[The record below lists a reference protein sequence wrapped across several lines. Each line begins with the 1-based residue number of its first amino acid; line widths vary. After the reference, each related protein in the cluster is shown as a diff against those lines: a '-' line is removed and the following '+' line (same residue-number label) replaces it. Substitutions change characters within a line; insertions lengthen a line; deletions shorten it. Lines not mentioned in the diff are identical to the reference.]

1 MTKVNYDPISG
12 IIKGF
17 YPETIK
23 YVFVPEPFIEIGEEV
38 YKTISVDSNN
48 WRVNA
53 ETLEITKYEPTEA
66 ELKQPAYM
74 AINADYSQKIAA
86 VCTAGITATK
96 QDSLIATIRE
106 QWKAAILSVAES

>member
-17 YPETIK
+17 YPEGIK
-23 YVFVPEPFIEIGEEV
+23 YVFVPEPFVEIGEEV

-53 ETLEITKYEPTEA
+53 DTFEITKYEPTEA
-66 ELKQPAYM
+66 ELKRPAYM
-74 AINADYSQKIAA
+74 AINAEYTQKVAA
-86 VCTAGITATK
+86 VCTVGVSAEK
-96 QDSLIATIRE
+96 QSIIIEGLRK
-106 QWKAAILSVAES
+106 QWKAAILAVSNV